1 MTDYEDILHQSA
13 EARGWLIEVGNNRIS
28 LSEVPYRQ
36 EAGGTGRCQITV
48 DTQDDGL
55 TMITPS
61 HIKNARHAATL
72 SGVSG
77 GRAYQANGE
86 PVGNV
91 LWTDGADRC
100 VISIMPDAGEYMNA
114 WHALIVYATSVAS
127 PAGREEQEQVE
138 RIFEFEIEGE
148 DSRDM
153 RVWRDRARGQ
163 KIEVVGLGGVG
174 LWILDLMSK
183 TYVSEISIWDGDEIE
198 GRNLLRSP
206 GWASQEAIG
215 KNKAEHFGGHYQ
227 RVRKGISIHPEYWQQ
242 DIHENVFDESSF
254 VFIAVDKADVR
265 TALCETLVQKKI
277 PFIDVGM
284 GIELEEG
291 RVRGSCQVFY
301 SGEVPGRWR
310 NAIPTAE
317 GADGAKAYYDLQL
330 ADLGALNAALA
341 VGVWR
346 RHIGQYGEEEK
357 DWLTRYSIEE
367 NDLLKRAE
375 QT

>member
-1 MTDYEDILHQSA
+1 MTEYEDILRQSA
-13 EARGWLIEVGNNRIS
+13 AARGWRIEVSKNRIS

-36 EAGGTGRCQITV
+36 ESGETGRCQITV
-48 DTQDDGL
+48 DTQNDGL
-55 TMITPS
+55 TMKTPE
-61 HIKNARHAATL
+61 HVRNARHAATL
-72 SGVSG
+72 TGVSG

-86 PVGNV
+86 AVGNV
-91 LWTDGADRC
+91 IWTDGSDTC
-100 VISIMPDAGEYMNA
+100 VISIMPDAGEYVNA

-127 PAGREEQEQVE
+127 PAGSVEQEQVE

-148 DSRDM
+148 DSREM
-153 RVWRDRARGQ
+153 KTWRDRARGQ
-163 KIEVVGLGGVG
+163 KIEIIGLGGVG

-183 TYVSEISIWDGDEIE
+183 TYVSEISIWDGDVIE
-198 GRNLLRSP
+198 GRNLLRVP

-215 KNKAEHFGGHYQ
+215 RNKAEYFGEHYQ
-227 RVRKGISIHPEYWQQ
+227 RYRKGISIHPEYWQQ
-242 DIHENVFDESSF
+242 DKHRNVFDESSF
-254 VFIAVDKADVR
+254 VFISVDDVDAR
-265 TALCETLVQKKI
+265 TALCETLVQKGI

-301 SGEVPGRWR
+301 SGENPGRWR
-310 NAIPTAE
+310 TAIPTAE
-317 GADGAKAYYDLQL
+317 GPEGAKAYYDLQL

-346 RHIGQYGEEEK
+346 RHIEQYGDEER
-357 DWLTRYSIEE
+357 DWLTRYLIEE
-367 NDLLKRAE
+367 NDLLKRTE